1 MKKVL
6 HVSFGGLGVGG
17 VSSVIFSIVE
27 PLHKKFD
34 FDCVVFKKELEREK
48 EFLKYGKLYRIG
60 GYSGSIFEKIFRS
73 FIMYKGILKICKE
86 NKFDIIHVHNQ
97 NDAGSVLKA
106 AAKAGV
112 KTRIVHSHNTK
123 TPTKQGI
130 LKKIKSIINLKSIN
144 KYSTIKLGCSKQAC
158 EDFYTSKDYKVI
170 YNSVDLEKFNI
181 KNKVEHEGIRF
192 IHVGRFCSQKNQIF
206 LLKVF
211 SEIKKILKNATL
223 QLIGFGED
231 EDRIKLKIKEL
242 GLENSVE
249 ITPGDQNFVAKSFSE
264 SDYMIFPSTF
274 EGFGIVLIEA
284 QASGCYCFVSDAVQD
299 EADCGLMKK
308 IYLEKSPQVWADI
321 IIEQI
326 NKKDCLNFDE
336 VSHRLKAYDKGVIA
350 EEYAKLYGE

>member
-130 LKKIKSIINLKSIN
+130 LKKIKSIINLN
-144 KYSTIKLGCSKQAC
+144 FQ
-158 EDFYTSKDYKVI
+158 V
-170 YNSVDLEKFNI
+170 
-181 KNKVEHEGIRF
+181 
-192 IHVGRFCSQKNQIF
+192 
-206 LLKVF
+206 
-211 SEIKKILKNATL
+211 
-223 QLIGFGED
+223 QL
-231 EDRIKLKIKEL
+231 
-242 GLENSVE
+242 N
-249 ITPGDQNFVAKSFSE
+249 
-264 SDYMIFPSTF
+264 M
-274 EGFGIVLIEA
+274 
-284 QASGCYCFVSDAVQD
+284 
-299 EADCGLMKK
+299 
-308 IYLEKSPQVWADI
+308 
-321 IIEQI
+321 
-326 NKKDCLNFDE
+326 
-336 VSHRLKAYDKGVIA
+336 
-350 EEYAKLYGE
+350 